1 MFGYGHKSELCDV
14 ITRALERGKQE
25 GQKPEIEL
33 KGNVTT
39 EALARRV
46 RRRHAASFEDGKMS
60 SWNRAK
66 ERRQPL
72 EGRKGKETGLS

>member
-1 MFGYGHKSELCDV
+1 M
-14 ITRALERGKQE
+14 
-25 GQKPEIEL
+25 
-33 KGNVTT
+33 TT

-72 EGRKGKETGLS
+72 EGRKGKETALLALPETVSTLSS

>member
-1 MFGYGHKSELCDV
+1 MK
-14 ITRALERGKQE
+14 E
-25 GQKPEIEL
+25 GSRKDKNQRESPDIQL

-60 SWNRAK
+60 IWNRAK

-72 EGRKGKETGLS
+72 EGRKGKETRLS